1 MSKWRHRCATFAT
14 VSVSW
19 LAVCLLSANTLS
31 AQAMPPILAPVPPAL
46 STLWAVTP
54 TVWGQTAPRAGVAAS
69 AEIRFSFTPSI
80 EARQRTIERFL
91 QETATRDA
99 AAATR
104 LRPLL
109 DGGSFIAGIATSLEP
124 SGLRV
129 DNLID
134 AYAAYWVAAW
144 HAVRGTTRVADIT
157 QMNAVRDQVA
167 AGMLQ
172 SRQLLAASS
181 EQKQAAADVL
191 LVHAALI
198 GVSVD
203 MARRDPAQRRA
214 LAAAIQ
220 RGALTFGLNLDA
232 MTLTTA
238 GFVATAVPTYATAA
252 SPPRTA
258 APTSASAA
266 PAIASAAPESV
277 RGASAPPRAENAP
290 MTVAAPP
297 RTATGAGGP
306 MPPEDQPLHAVLASV
321 PAANRPVYAEVT
333 SSSSFV
339 GYPPVSVFRT
349 ATRIFF
355 GTGYATY
362 CLDFDPSLLSPTPE
376 SLGKARPDC
385 ELHRWRRKANGDVEI
400 ESGDKTEWYAAETKD
415 PTILPF
421 APGQRLN
428 ISFGNR
434 SGISFGTTASTMN
447 ASELRMSAAG
457 EIAIGEWST
466 TVVSAPNYAGSSAAQ
481 STPLQGRYR
490 LDGFL
495 LAIQAPGRAPTVGF
509 AVGVGTRPAISFV
522 FVNGKQFSKPT
533 E

>member
-1 MSKWRHRCATFAT
+1 MSKWLHRCAIFAT
-14 VSVSW
+14 VSVSC
-19 LAVCLLSANTLS
+19 LAGCLLSANTVS

-54 TVWGQTAPRAGVAAS
+54 TAWGQTAPRAGVAAS

-80 EARQRTIERFL
+80 EARQRTIDRFL

-104 LRPLL
+104 LRPLFV
-109 DGGSFIAGIATSLEP
+109 GGNMFAGLATSLEP

-144 HAVRGTTRVADIT
+144 HGVRGTTRVADIA
-157 QMNAVRDQVA
+157 QMNTVRDQVA

-214 LAAAIQ
+214 VANAIQ
-220 RGALTFGLNLDA
+220 RGAVTFGLNLDA

-238 GFVATAVPTYATAA
+238 GFVAAAVPTIATTAA
-252 SPPRTA
+252 SPRTA
-258 APTSASAA
+258 AP
-266 PAIASAAPESV
+266 AIAAAVSETV
-277 RGASAPPRAENAP
+277 RAASAPPRAESVPVIVAP
-290 MTVAAPP
+290 PP
-297 RTATGAGGP
+297 RTAAGARGP
-306 MPPEDQPLHAVLASV
+306 IAPEDQALHAVLASV
-321 PAANRPVYAEVT
+321 PSANRPVYAEVT

-349 ATRIFF
+349 STRIFF
-355 GTGYATY
+355 GTGYATN

-400 ESGDKTEWYAAETKD
+400 ESGDKTEWNAAETKD

-447 ASELRMSAAG
+447 ASELRMSAGG

-466 TVVSAPNYAGSSAAQ
+466 TVVSAPNYAGSSAGQ

-509 AVGVGTRPAISFV
+509 AVGVGTRQEISFV
-522 FVNGKQFSKPT
+522 FVNGKQFSRPT